1 MKVALYLRVST
12 LEQNPDAQRRELQ
25 VYAARHDWDIVDQY
39 EDRASGAPSTRPGAN
54 GGTNRPELARLL
66 ADARAGKFD
75 TVLVWKLDRFGR
87 SLLDCLA
94 NLETLDTEAV
104 RFIAVSQGLD
114 TDRKN
119 PASRLLL
126 HVLAAAAEF
135 ERELIRERSTSGM
148 RRYQADLAAGKVGE
162 SVHSKSGKDLPPH
175 RPRKVLD
182 GDRILFLR
190 DQGHS
195 WHRIGKMV
203 GATASTLVRRFGER
217 ALQKVG

>member
-12 LEQNPDAQRRELQ
+12 FEQNPDAQRRELQ

-39 EDRASGAPSTRPGAN
+39 EDRASGTDRD
-54 GGTNRPELARLL
+54 RPELARLL
-66 ADARAGKFD
+66 ADARASKFE

-94 NLETLDTEAV
+94 NLETLDIEAV

-114 TDRKN
+114 TDCKN

-190 DQGHS
+190 EQGHS
-195 WHRIGKMV
+195 WRMIGKLV
-203 GATASTLVRRFGER
+203 GATPSTLLRRFSPG